1 MKIIDIDSL
10 FDKYISDY
18 VYKNVGKV
26 DPDEIENKI
35 AELYLDF
42 GKKNLKELDGKSPE
56 EYYLQFSCKELLAGL
71 KSHLNEGVSVPDFLC
86 EAIISKKEESDVII
100 SELSASD
107 DEEYLMY
114 LMNLL
119 KSVDSNKL
127 AKIYLEFLLCD
138 YSETIKELA
147 TELLADGMSDM
158 VSEEI
163 IKEYQEADQTTRER
177 FCEILAGAS
186 KSDEIF
192 NILIAEFNAR
202 QDNIPLFAGYLAKYG
217 DERAIE
223 TLTSAI
229 EKEKIKYADFEE
241 LRFAIEALGG
251 EYDKPRDFSHDKFF
265 EKIKGSK
272 NDEHLS

>member
-18 VYKNVGKV
+18 VYENVGKV
-26 DPDEIENKI
+26 SPEEIENKI
-35 AELYLDF
+35 AELYVDF
-42 GKKNLKELDGKSPE
+42 GKKGLVELDGKTPE
-56 EYYLQFSCKELLAGL
+56 EYYLQFTCKELLAGL
-71 KSHLNEGVSVPDFLC
+71 KKHLEDGVSVPDFLC
-86 EAIISKKEESDVII
+86 EAITSKQDEIDFVA

-114 LMNLL
+114 LMNIL

-138 YSETIKELA
+138 YSDSIKELA
-147 TELLADGMSDM
+147 TELLADGMSDK

-163 IKEYQEADQTTRER
+163 IKEYNDANQTTRER

-186 KSDEIF
+186 KSDKIF
-192 NILIAEFNAR
+192 EILIAEFNAR

-217 DERAIE
+217 DERALE
-223 TLTSAI
+223 TLITAI
-229 EKEKIKYADFEE
+229 EKDKIKYADFEE

-251 EYDKPRDFSHDKFF
+251 EYDKQRDFSHDKFF
-265 EKIKGSK
+265 DKIKGK
-272 NDEHLS
+272 NDDKHLS